1 MAGKKKDKDKNKK
14 KEYVRGSNDDFEILR
29 EVVSENIGLKM
40 KVMDKLR
47 NYLANRNQTLFDIAK
62 DGQNSQRKPNRSI
75 DDIES

>member
-1 MAGKKKDKDKNKK
+1 MAENKEKK

-29 EVVSENIGLKM
+29 EVVAENIGLKM

-47 NYLANRNQTLFDIAK
+47 SYLANRNQTLFDIAK
-62 DGQNSQRKPNRSI
+62 DGQNTQRKPNRNS